1 MPSSPGPTA
10 GAVVDAEMPSY
21 KGFVSAEVAW
31 ALAECIKVLD
41 GVGRARRLTLRILY
55 ATPWNPWTLVETL
68 DGKNGRRFKKP

>member
-1 MPSSPGPTA
+1 
-10 GAVVDAEMPSY
+10 MPSY

-41 GVGRARRLTLRILY
+41 GVGHARRLTLRILY

-68 DGKNGRRFKKP
+68 DKITGNVSKKLETPP